1 MPAPYSTLQNI
12 YTKVRRLT
20 RSPSTDQLSDNDL
33 NDYINNFVLYD
44 LPEHLRLFNI
54 RKVIEFWTQANV
66 GVLSTV
72 NLPITDPLYDFKNKY
87 ITIHEPVYV
96 AGFRRYFTQ
105 SREQFYGIYPQIE
118 SIQQFAVGT
127 GGDSVYTGF
136 VSGFPVQQYSCYFN
150 SVDSNNNTI
159 VMKDVPCLQDPTT
172 NATTLSSNFGNLVP
186 PTNDPVP
193 ALLDPNNYI
202 NYLTGQFVVTF
213 LYPNGNLA
221 APGPGASVNSQTV
234 PYAAAVP
241 QAVMYYDDKFFFRPI
256 PDQAYKVTFEVY
268 VRPTEMLSTNTAQ
281 HPELDQWWQYI
292 SYGAAIKVFQDRMD
306 MDSVAMLMP
315 EFKNQQ
321 NLVQRCTI
329 VQLTNQRTST
339 IFTEGSGNYPYGGW
353 GFFGTQ
359 Y

>member
-1 MPAPYSTLQNI
+1 MPAPYSTLANI

-20 RSPSTDQLSDNDL
+20 RSPSTDQLSDNDI

-44 LPEHLRLFNI
+44 LPEHLRLFNL
-54 RKVIEFWTQANV
+54 RRTIEFYTAPNIDK
-66 GVLSTV
+66 LSTV
-72 NLPITDPLYDFKNKY
+72 AAPITSPLYNFKNRY

-118 SIQQFAVGT
+118 SIVQIGTGT
-127 GGDSVYTGF
+127 GGIFNFIGTLAGIPMLQNQV
-136 VSGFPVQQYSCYFN
+136 YFN
-150 SVDSNNNTI
+150 SADANNNPLILRDVPVTSQTGNLCVPDDDTI
-159 VMKDVPCLQDPTT
+159 VYGT
-172 NATTLSSNFGNLVP
+172 
-186 PTNDPVP
+186 
-193 ALLDPNNYI
+193 I
-202 NYLTGQFVVTF
+202 NYLTGAYNFTF
-213 LYPNGNLA
+213 PLPA
-221 APGPGASVNSQTV
+221 AAGAVVNSQTV

-241 QAVMYYDDKFFFRPI
+241 QAVLYYDDTFFFRPV
-256 PDQAYKVTFEVY
+256 PDQAYKVSFEVY
-268 VRPTEMLSTNTAQ
+268 VRPSEMLSTDTTQ

-292 SYGAAIKVFQDRMD
+292 AYGASIKVFQDRMD
-306 MDSVAMLMP
+306 LDSVQMLMP
-315 EFKNQQ
+315 EYKNQER
-321 NLVQRCTI
+321 LVNRTTI